1 MQPQTY
7 KLLFREIAANPDK
20 DRIGILYKHG
30 CYGEGVAVNSLV
42 PYICHMD
49 ADGSKLEL
57 LKTLIYTPLHA
68 RAQSALRQE
77 MSALTI

>member
-1 MQPQTY
+1 MQSQTY

-57 LKTLIYTPLHA
+57 LKTLIHHA